1 MGLEIFVPQ
10 MTTVFVLF
18 LQIDKSRQTH
28 RKMNREIRGI
38 NPHGKRKHAHIKS
51 VREMQIKITTMYIY
65 THQTGKKKKRIN
77 SLYW

>member
-1 MGLEIFVPQ
+1 
-10 MTTVFVLF
+10 
-18 LQIDKSRQTH
+18 
-28 RKMNREIRGI
+28 MNREIRGI

-65 THQTGKKKKRIN
+65 MHQTGKKKKKERIN

>member
-1 MGLEIFVPQ
+1 

-28 RKMNREIRGI
+28 RKMNKEIRGI
-38 NPHGKRKHAHIKS
+38 NPHGKQKHDHIKS
-51 VREMQIKITTMYIY
+51 VREMEIKITTMYIY
-65 THQTGKKKKRIN
+65 MHQTGKKKKKERIN